1 MFWYVTWILYISALI
16 AAIAFAVLVGYL
28 VQTLKALRTTLDN
41 VASTVDSLEQQMT
54 GITRETERLLNNTN
68 KLTEDIQGKSQALDI
83 VFDQVKEVGT
93 SLGTLNESF
102 KNISNQV
109 VSGTERY
116 SDQVEKVVEWSS
128 ALMKIWQKWKVK
140 QKATEEYLEHKD

>member
-1 MFWYVTWILYISALI
+1 MTWILYISALI